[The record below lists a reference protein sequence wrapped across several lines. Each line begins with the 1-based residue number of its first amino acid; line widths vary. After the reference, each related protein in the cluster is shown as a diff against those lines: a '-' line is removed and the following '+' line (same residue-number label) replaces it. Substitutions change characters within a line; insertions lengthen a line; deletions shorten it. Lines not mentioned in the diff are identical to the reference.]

1 MAASL
6 AIDSPPPLARV
17 TRAASLARM
26 AESEGK
32 DAAKEGKLTIKFAW
46 MSGGLLPEMTSF
58 VVKKT
63 TPFQKVIDAWCNKYN
78 RKQKA
83 YRFLFEGEIVNAED
97 T

>member
-1 MAASL
+1 
-6 AIDSPPPLARV
+6 
-17 TRAASLARM
+17 M

-32 DAAKEGKLTIKFAW
+32 DAAKEGKLTVKFLWEA
-46 MSGGLLPEMTSF
+46 EVTSF

-83 YRFLFEGEIVNAED
+83 YRFLYEGEFVNGED